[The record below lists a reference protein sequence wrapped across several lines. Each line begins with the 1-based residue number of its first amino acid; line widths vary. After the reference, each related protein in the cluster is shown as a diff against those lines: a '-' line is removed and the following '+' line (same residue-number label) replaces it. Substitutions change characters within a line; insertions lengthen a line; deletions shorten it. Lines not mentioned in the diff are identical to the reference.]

1 MTYILACAVLFTA
14 IIGFFSQEFVRL
26 FRRIFSIRGMKL
38 ILPLLIASL
47 VVESDV
53 IWGGFLLS
61 SLRTM
66 LVSFE
71 HTLIA
76 VFHFPSAARFV
87 IRVIFLTLV
96 AVAPVCV
103 VVIAAWKKNGSTGIQ
118 GAYWISGFFWVVSV
132 LVLSTMVD

>member
-103 VVIAAWKKNGSTGIQ
+103 VVIAAWKKKRFYWNSRGLLDQWFLLGGIC
-118 GAYWISGFFWVVSV
+118 SCVV
-132 LVLSTMVD
+132 DYG